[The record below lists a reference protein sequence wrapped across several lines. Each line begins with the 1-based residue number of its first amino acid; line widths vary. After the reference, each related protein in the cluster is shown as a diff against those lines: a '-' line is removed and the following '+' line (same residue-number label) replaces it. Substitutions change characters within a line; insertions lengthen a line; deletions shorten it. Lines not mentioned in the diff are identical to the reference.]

1 MAYWR
6 LKLYKTPDK
15 FCPQISGQE
24 CGKSVHRRCKIEVCG
39 ITAVNN
45 NIKSMC
51 SPVLTLN
58 FIQVHVHGAI
68 SRSWS
73 RVK

>member
-45 NIKSMC
+45 NIKGYVFPGLDFKFYSGTC
-51 SPVLTLN
+51 T
-58 FIQVHVHGAI
+58 
-68 SRSWS
+68 
-73 RVK
+73 